1 MPKVQLFFDLRVPCP
16 ERALTSRN
24 ANVLMPKED
33 VSVNTEFYQRLEK
46 FRAERAEKKKKGIIN
61 QRLFIPGKILHV
73 VEVREG
79 DDSSCIAYWASR
91 SEFESIVLSSR
102 MASDH
107 SLKNLS
113 DILINMHL
121 GKTSGD
127 QKASAASVD
136 NLTLSLLGE
145 REDEGPDETDV
156 RLFMCCSNPYGRL
169 PIVLALVVTA
179 SLIISTI
186 VMDSCSIFSNRI
198 LLRFGDGVGVPFLRV
213 STGLFSYR
221 LLTCE
226 KTNNQCA
233 FEDYVDSEFCVP
245 YSSDD
250 KDDNFME
257 SAQGC
262 AALGVLFGG
271 LAAFLLWVSTC
282 YRIRR
287 WAWVLCTTLL
297 LLASLCQGL
306 VYLAKLSRDCNQS
319 ISSDESESDDTM
331 IMFGF
336 TLESECFLNTGS
348 VYVIV
353 ACCLYFTA
361 AVGSSCFAKMLSK
374 KTNLSS

>member
-113 DILINMHL
+113 DILINMDL

-145 REDEGPDETDV
+145 SEDEGPDETDV

-306 VYLAKLSRDCNQS
+306 VYLAKLSGDCNQS

-353 ACCLYFTA
+353 ACCLYFTT

-374 KTNLSS
+374 KTSLRS